1 MVVSFVLFALERL
14 GVWGGFLRFYA
25 FILLF
30 SFFSVPS
37 TLLHCSLS
45 NDGREDEETRPGNTF
60 VSFSDLSN
68 NYTTPT
74 WDAWSPMRSGIRM
87 YTIPRWESF
96 HICLLITFPVN
107 VLSFMLLILSVSVS
121 HVCES
126 IARWLVGV

>member
-1 MVVSFVLFALERL
+1 M
-14 GVWGGFLRFYA
+14 GGFLRFYA

-30 SFFSVPS
+30 SLFSVPS

-45 NDGREDEETRPGNTF
+45 NDGREDEETRPGNTS
-60 VSFSDLSN
+60 VSFFDLSN

-87 YTIPRWESF
+87 YTIPRWERF
-96 HICLLITFPVN
+96 RICLVVTFPVN
-107 VLSFMLLILSVSVS
+107 VLSFVMLLLNLSVSVS